1 MKTLQPEPNRVGRAS
16 SADVRACKRWLLGA
30 GARVPVRKAGPL
42 RRGALVLL
50 CAAAAVAWA
59 GDKPGLI
66 PFPQPADYPYHLEGD
81 AFSLGV
87 KALSRDQVEK
97 NFASTLNPDYVVLEV
112 AVYPAKGSSVEL
124 REGQFVLR
132 QDQGHDYARA
142 AKPADVAR
150 VLQKGNAKR
159 GGRDVTLYPTVGVGY
174 SSGGP
179 YYGRGGG
186 WQTSAG
192 VGVGIGDS
200 QPEASTDAD
209 RKTMETELREKG
221 LPVGTFDR
229 PVAGYLYFPLSVS
242 NPHYARL
249 MLDFVADDTVAGA
262 PVTRIELF

>member
-1 MKTLQPEPNRVGRAS
+1 M
-16 SADVRACKRWLLGA
+16 
-30 GARVPVRKAGPL
+30 
-42 RRGALVLL
+42 RRGVFALL

-66 PFPQPADYPYHLEGD
+66 PLAHPDEYPYHLERD
-81 AFSLGV
+81 DFSMGV

-97 NFASTLNPDYVVLEV
+97 TFASTLNPEYVVLEV
-112 AVYPAKGSSVEL
+112 AVYPAQGSSVEL

-150 VLQKGNAKR
+150 VLQKGNARR

-179 YYGRGGG
+179 YYGRGG
-186 WQTSAG
+186 WRTSAG

-242 NPHYARL
+242 NPPNARL
-249 MLDFVADDTVAGA
+249 MLDFVADETVAGA
-262 PVTRIELF
+262 AAARVELY